1 MRIICQLSESTNN
14 LFPTHTTTFKEN
26 SLQAHPGSLTRSPH
40 DHHLIRRLLSTRNH
54 LYHRSSL
61 PFYLFS
67 LSSVM
72 KIIKGLGKMYF
83 IYGLYRFRRT
93 RKKKKHVDDLALSIV
108 VLFFL
113 LLFLG
118 KHFVVLP
125 AIFIISGVRLLT
137 LPPLPP
143 RRSRDPGCQW
153 RR

>member
-72 KIIKGLGKMYF
+72 KIIKGLALRCTSCYLHHFGRAPFDSSPTPSTAIERPRVSVATVDEASVVTRQTMDLSADKYF
-83 IYGLYRFRRT
+83 
-93 RKKKKHVDDLALSIV
+93 
-108 VLFFL
+108 
-113 LLFLG
+113 
-118 KHFVVLP
+118 
-125 AIFIISGVRLLT
+125 
-137 LPPLPP
+137 
-143 RRSRDPGCQW
+143 
-153 RR
+153 

>member
-93 RKKKKHVDDLALSIV
+93 RKKKSTSMILLSQLLFYFFYYYFLASTSLY
-108 VLFFL
+108 FL
-113 LLFLG
+113 LSSSFRACA
-118 KHFVVLP
+118 F
-125 AIFIISGVRLLT
+125 
-137 LPPLPP
+137 
-143 RRSRDPGCQW
+143 
-153 RR
+153 